1 MALLKR
7 VSLVTLLLIAGV
19 VGLARATATREYD
32 LKAVFLFH
40 FAEFVEWPHESF
52 AEASTPITVG
62 VLGEN
67 PFGTTLEEIVA
78 NETVRGR
85 KLQIVHYGT
94 VEEIGPCHILFVC
107 PSESRK
113 LVRVREALADRS
125 ILTVGDGK
133 AFAEHDGM
141 IGFVTARDRLK
152 LRINLAAATAA
163 RLTISSKLLRQAEIV
178 GAARTRP

>member
-1 MALLKR
+1 MARLTRAVFLAM
-7 VSLVTLLLIAGV
+7 LLLAGV
-19 VGLARATATREYD
+19 AGPAGATATREYD

-52 AEASTPITVG
+52 AEATTPITVG

-67 PFGTTLEEIVA
+67 PFGKTLEEIVA

-94 VEEIGPCHILFVC
+94 VEEIGPCHILFVS
-107 PSESRK
+107 PSESRR
-113 LVRVREALADRS
+113 LAGLREALGARS
-125 ILTVGDGK
+125 VLTVGDGK
-133 AFAEHDGM
+133 DFAEKDGM

-163 RLTISSKLLRQAEIV
+163 KLTISSKLLRQAEIV
-178 GAARTRP
+178 GALRAQP